1 MHTSTTQVPGT
12 IMDFNLSEEHQA
24 FADSVARFAQ
34 DKLAGG
40 ALERAHSQHYPW
52 ETARILAE
60 QGLLGI
66 AFPEEDGG
74 QGGTL
79 MHAVLAIQQIALA
92 CPKSADIVQAGNFG
106 PIRTFV
112 EYATP
117 EQKERYLPDLLAGK
131 KLISLGMS
139 EPDAGSAVTELK
151 TSATQ
156 DGDGYIINGSKVFST
171 HSPEAELFLIYVRFG
186 PGVGGIGSVLV
197 ERGTPGFEVGK
208 PSSFMNGEEWS
219 PLFFENCRV
228 PASNVLLGPG
238 GFKKQISG
246 FNVER
251 LGNASRALALGRY
264 AFNQAREHA
273 TVRKQFGQELCEFQ
287 GLQWKFADMHM
298 KLEQAQ
304 LLLYKAAL
312 EGETGLPSAQS
323 TAMAKLACN
332 LAGWDVSND
341 ALQVM
346 GGLGFSQESLVEYCV
361 RRTRGWMI
369 AGGSIEVLKNR
380 IAEGIFERRFAQR
393 A

>member
-1 MHTSTTQVPGT
+1 
-12 IMDFNLSEEHQA
+12 MDFTLSEEHQA
-24 FADSVARFAQ
+24 FANSVARFAQ
-34 DKLAGG
+34 DKLADG
-40 ALERAHSQHYPW
+40 ALARAHAAPYPW
-52 ETARILAE
+52 DTARLLAE

-66 AFPEEDGG
+66 AFPEADGG

-79 MHAVLAIQQIALA
+79 MHAVLAIQQIALV

-117 EQKERYLPDLLAGK
+117 AQKARHLPDLLAGR
-131 KLISLGMS
+131 KLISLGMT

-151 TSATQ
+151 TTATP
-156 DGDGYIINGSKVFST
+156 DGAHLRIKGSKVFST
-171 HSPEAELFLIYVRFG
+171 HSPEADLFLVYVRFG
-186 PGVGGIGSVLV
+186 PGVNGIGSVLV
-197 ERGTPGFEVGK
+197 ERGTPGFEIGK
-208 PSSFMNGEEWS
+208 ASSFMNGEQWS
-219 PLFFENCRV
+219 PLFFDDCRIPV
-228 PASNVLLGPG
+228 ENVLLGEG
-238 GFKKQISG
+238 GFKKQIAG

-251 LGNASRALALGRY
+251 LGNASRALALGRH
-264 AFNQAREHA
+264 AFNLAREHA
-273 TVRKQFGQELCEFQ
+273 LTRVQFGRALCEFQ
-287 GLQWKFADMHM
+287 GLQWKFADMAM

-304 LLLYKAAL
+304 LMLYRAAL
-312 EGETGLPSAQS
+312 EGEHGLPSAQS

-332 LAGWDVSND
+332 LAGWEVANE

-380 IAEGIFERRFAQR
+380 IAEGVFERSFSQR
-393 A
+393 AAKA

>member
-1 MHTSTTQVPGT
+1 
-12 IMDFNLSEEHQA
+12 MDFALSEEHQTY
-24 FADSVARFAQ
+24 ADSVARFAQ
-34 DKLAGG
+34 DKLAPG
-40 ALERAHSQHYPW
+40 ALERAHSKTYPW
-52 ETARILAE
+52 ETAALMAQ

-66 AFPEEDGG
+66 AFPEEEGG

-79 MHAVLAIQQIALA
+79 MHAVLAIQQVALA

-106 PIRTFV
+106 PIRTFI
-112 EYATP
+112 EYASP
-117 EQKERYLPDLLAGK
+117 QQKERFLPDLLGAR

-151 TSATQ
+151 TTATF
-156 DGDGYIINGSKVFST
+156 DGDEIVINGSKVFST

-186 PGVGGIGSVLV
+186 PGVQGIGSVLV
-197 ERGTPGFEVGK
+197 EKGTPGFVVGT
-208 PSSFMNGEEWS
+208 PSNFMNGEQWS
-219 PLFFENCRV
+219 QLYFDNCRI
-228 PASNVLLGPG
+228 PKENLLLGEG

-264 AFNQAREHA
+264 AFNVARDYA
-273 TVRKQFGQELCEFQ
+273 MTRQQFGRPLCEFQ

-304 LLLYKAAL
+304 MLLYRAAL
-312 EGETGLPSAQS
+312 EGEHGLPSAQS

-332 LAGWDVSND
+332 LAGWEVSNE
-341 ALQVM
+341 AMQVM
-346 GGLGFSQESLVEYCV
+346 GGMGFSQESLVEYCV

-369 AGGSIEVLKNR
+369 AGGSIEMLKNR
-380 IAEGIFERRFAQR
+380 IAEGVFGRTFSQR
-393 A
+393 NTKPA

>member
-1 MHTSTTQVPGT
+1 
-12 IMDFNLSEEHQA
+12 MDFNLSVEHQA
-24 FADSVARFAQ
+24 FADSVARFAK
-34 DKLAGG
+34 DKLAVG
-40 ALERAHSQHYPW
+40 ALERAHSPHYPW
-52 ETARILAE
+52 ETAKLLSE

-66 AFPEEDGG
+66 AFSEEDGG

-79 MHAVLAIQQIALA
+79 MHAVLAIEQVALV

-117 EQKERYLPDLLAGK
+117 EQKKRFLPDLLAGK
-131 KLISLGMS
+131 KLISLGMT

-151 TSATQ
+151 TSAVL
-156 DGDGYIINGSKVFST
+156 DGDHYVINGSKVFST

-186 PGVGGIGSVLV
+186 PGVDGIGSVLV

-208 PSSFMNGEEWS
+208 PSNFMNGEQWS
-219 PLFFENCRV
+219 QLYFENCRI
-228 PASNVLLGPG
+228 PKANLLLGEG

-264 AFNQAREHA
+264 AFNMAREHA
-273 TVRKQFGQELCEFQ
+273 MVRKQFGRELCDFQ
-287 GLQWKFADMHM
+287 GLQWKFAEMWM

-304 LLLYKAAL
+304 LQLYKAAL
-312 EGETGLPSAQS
+312 EGEHGLPSAQS

-332 LAGWDVSND
+332 LAGWEASNE
-341 ALQVM
+341 AMQVM
-346 GGLGFSQESLVEYCV
+346 GGMGFSQEALVEYCV

-380 IAEGIFERRFAQR
+380 IAEGVFGRTFSQR
-393 A
+393 AHMK

>member
-1 MHTSTTQVPGT
+1 MN
-12 IMDFNLSEEHQA
+12 FELSEEHQA

-34 DKLAGG
+34 DKLAPG
-40 ALERAHSQHYPW
+40 ALERAHAKHYPW
-52 ETARILAE
+52 ETAQLLAE

-66 AFPEEDGG
+66 AFAEEDGG

-117 EQKERYLPDLLAGK
+117 EQKARFLPDLLAGK

-139 EPDAGSAVTELK
+139 EPDAGSAATELK
-151 TSATQ
+151 TSAVE
-156 DGDGYIINGSKVFST
+156 DGDSYVINGSKVFST

-197 ERGTPGFEVGK
+197 EKGTPGFVVGT
-208 PSSFMNGEEWS
+208 PSNFMNGEQWS
-219 PLFFENCRV
+219 QLYFENCRI
-228 PASNVLLGPG
+228 PKANLLLGPG

-251 LGNASRALALGRY
+251 LGNSARALALGRY

-273 TVRKQFGQELCEFQ
+273 LIRKQFGRELCEFQ
-287 GLQWKFADMHM
+287 GLQWKFAEMWM

-312 EGETGLPSAQS
+312 EGEHGLPSAQS

-332 LAGWDVSND
+332 LAGWEASNE
-341 ALQVM
+341 AMQVM
-346 GGLGFSQESLVEYCV
+346 GGMGFSQEALVEYCV

-369 AGGSIEVLKNR
+369 AGGSIEMLKNR
-380 IAEGIFERRFAQR
+380 IAEGVFGRTFSQR
-393 A
+393 PAKA